1 MHTNILKYSGARHL
15 WTSLGLVA
23 LSLAVFL
30 TQAESKPPSGNT
42 WQGYVLGGIATL
54 LIVWLNL
61 LGVRKRRY
69 GVPGQVEGWLSAHV
83 YFGVA
88 LFFIVLLH
96 SAGQVGWNVHTAAFA
111 LMTIAILSGIVGT
124 CFYLLVPPQMAE
136 IRQGGSLQKLSE
148 EVRGLNQACLDRA
161 TACASATALAIRSSI
176 ERTVIGG
183 SVLDQLLARDKS
195 SYLGVVTGSAD
206 DLAVSRPIP
215 NRDQQAILKLI
226 ADRAPRAGSVSEA
239 AALQDLVSLVARRQ
253 ELLRRIRRSIRLQG
267 LLQAWLYLH
276 VPISIAVLFALLVHI
291 LVVFLYW

>member
-1 MHTNILKYSGARHL
+1 MYTNLLRFSGARHL
-15 WTSLGLVA
+15 WTSIGLVA

-30 TQAESKPPSGNT
+30 THSESRPPSGNT
-42 WQGYVLGGIATL
+42 WQGYFLGGIAAL
-54 LIVWLNL
+54 LVFWLNF

-69 GVPGQVEGWLSAHV
+69 GVPGQVESWLSAHV

-88 LFFIVLLH
+88 LFFVVLLH
-96 SAGQVGWNVHTAAFA
+96 SAGQVGWNVHTAVFV
-111 LMTIAILSGIVGT
+111 LVTVAILSGIVGT
-124 CFYLLVPPQMAE
+124 CLYLLLPRQMAD
-136 IRQGGSLQKLSE
+136 IRQGGSLQQIGE
-148 EVRGLNQACLDRA
+148 EVRNLNRTCLDRA
-161 TACASATALAIRSSI
+161 AACAPSTALAIRSSI

-183 SVLDQLLARDKS
+183 GILDQLLARDRS
-195 SYLGVVTGSAD
+195 TYLGATTDRAD
-206 DLAVSRPIP
+206 DLAATRTIP

-226 ADRAPRAGSVSEA
+226 ADRAPRANSVSEA

-276 VPISIAVLFALLVHI
+276 VPISIAVIFALLVHV